1 MHLGRNLL
9 FYGDNLDVLRNRIP
23 SASVDLIYL
32 DPPFNSNRSYNVL
45 FRSRGGAEAQ
55 AQIEAFDDT
64 WVWSQES
71 EGLYRE
77 LVEGGAP
84 AKVADALEAMRKLLG
99 DNDLLAYLIMMSA
112 RMVELHRV
120 LKPTGSL
127 YLHCDPTASHYLKL
141 LLDAVFGPDRF
152 RSEITWKRTTAHS
165 DALQG
170 RRQHGRIHDV
180 LLFYTRSDQWTWNP
194 IHVPYGDA
202 YIETKYRYI
211 EPGTGRRYRL
221 DNLTG
226 PGGAAKGNPSYEV
239 MGVTRHW
246 RYSKERM
253 VALIAAGRVVQTKP
267 GAVPQYKRYLDEMPG
282 VPIQDMWTD
291 IDPINSMAAER
302 LGYPTQKP
310 EALLERI
317 IAASSNEGDVV
328 LDPFCGCGTA
338 IAVAQRLKRRWIGID
353 VTYLAIDLIRNRLRG
368 VYGDAIEAT
377 YDVDGIPADEDSA
390 RALFAASPFDF
401 ERWAVSLVDGTPNE
415 KQVGDRGV
423 DGVVR
428 FPLDAKG
435 SVGRALVSVKGGRML
450 NPGMVRDLV
459 GTVGSQRAEMGLLIT
474 LEPPTKGMEEAARHS
489 GTFTWPVNHQP
500 YPMVQLLTV
509 GDLLN
514 GQRPKMPTPF
524 LPYIQAKRL
533 AAPTEQLTLG

>member
-1 MHLGRNLL
+1 MSLRRNLL

-23 SASVDLIYL
+23 SGSVDLVYL

-45 FRSRGGAEAQ
+45 FRHRSGAEAQ

-64 WVWSQES
+64 WIWTQES
-71 EGLYRE
+71 EQLYRE
-77 LVEGGAP
+77 LLQGGAP

-99 DNDLLAYLIMMSA
+99 DNDLLAYLTMMSA

-141 LLDAVFGPDRF
+141 LLDAVFGPEQF
-152 RSEITWKRTTAHS
+152 RSEIIWKRTTAHS
-165 DALQG
+165 DTAQG
-170 RRQHGRIHDV
+170 RRQHGRVHD
-180 LLFYTRSDQWTWNP
+180 LLFFYTKGDKWTWNP
-194 IHVPYGDA
+194 LYTSYDPEYVA
-202 YIETKYRYI
+202 SKYRYV
-211 EPGTGRRYRL
+211 EPETGRLYRL
-221 DNLTG
+221 GDLTG
-226 PGGAAKGNPSYEV
+226 PGGAAKGNPAYEV

-246 RYSKERM
+246 RYSKENM
-253 VALIAAGRVVQTKP
+253 EALIKAGRVVQTKP

-282 VPIQDMWTD
+282 VPIQDIWAD
-291 IDPINSMAAER
+291 IDPINSMATER

-317 IAASSNEGDVV
+317 IAASSSEGDVV

-338 IAVAQRLKRRWIGID
+338 IAVAQRLNRRWIGVD
-353 VTYLAIDLIRNRLRG
+353 VTYLAVDLIRNRLRG
-368 VYGDAIEAT
+368 VYGEAIEAT
-377 YDVDGIPADEDSA
+377 YVVDGIPADEDSA

-415 KQVGDRGV
+415 RQVGDRGV

-428 FPLDAKG
+428 FPLDARG
-435 SVGRALVSVKGGRML
+435 GVGRALVSVKGGKLL

-474 LEPPTKGMEEAARHS
+474 LERPTRGMEEAARHS

-500 YPMVQLLTV
+500 FPMVQLLTV
-509 GDLLN
+509 GDLLS

-533 AAPTEQLTLG
+533 AAPSEQLTLG